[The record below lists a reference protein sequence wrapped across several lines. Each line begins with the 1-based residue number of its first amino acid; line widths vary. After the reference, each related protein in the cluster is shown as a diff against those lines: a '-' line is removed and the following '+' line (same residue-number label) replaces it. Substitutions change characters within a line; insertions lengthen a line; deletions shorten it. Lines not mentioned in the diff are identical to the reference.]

1 MDPFGS
7 LGRISIPAVMGNVSY
22 EENPCWSL
30 LVCSSYAT
38 HEMMILSQYLCLYLY
53 IYIHGRGGREQS
65 RKCSVSFQVGT
76 QRHFFDFSNIFDAG
90 PLSIEEGYYALMWWS
105 CLIRKS
111 RKYELNLWLYV
122 ILLQCT
128 YICIIWYY
136 QYSDNKHIVTCFS
149 IYMTVSEVTSGIC
162 IS

>member
-53 IYIHGRGGREQS
+53 IYIYMDVVVGSNLG
-65 RKCSVSFQVGT
+65 SVLLAFKLELRDTS
-76 QRHFFDFSNIFDAG
+76 
-90 PLSIEEGYYALMWWS
+90 
-105 CLIRKS
+105 LIS
-111 RKYELNLWLYV
+111 
-122 ILLQCT
+122 
-128 YICIIWYY
+128 
-136 QYSDNKHIVTCFS
+136 
-149 IYMTVSEVTSGIC
+149 VTSSMLVHYQLKKVTMHSCDGHV
-162 IS
+162 